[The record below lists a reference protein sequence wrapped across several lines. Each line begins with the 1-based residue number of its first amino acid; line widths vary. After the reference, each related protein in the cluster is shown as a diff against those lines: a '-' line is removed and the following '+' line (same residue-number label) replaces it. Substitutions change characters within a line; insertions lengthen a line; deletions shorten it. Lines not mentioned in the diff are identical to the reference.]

1 MFFISVVCISSH
13 LIFWRII
20 ITGKLTV
27 KFVGEDGIL
36 IGCSLFA
43 TGRSVSDRADVVLF
57 MLSLFLFTF
66 GSSRCSLGYSVGV
79 GGMEKLLR
87 HSLGQLFTRP
97 GFPLLIREI
106 NESGEKKHKHEKQE
120 RRQTE

>member
-20 ITGKLTV
+20 ITGKLAV
-27 KFVGEDGIL
+27 KFVGQDGTL

-43 TGRSVSDRADVVLF
+43 TGRSVSDRA
-57 MLSLFLFTF
+57 F

-106 NESGEKKHKHEKQE
+106 NESGVKKDKHEKQE